1 MRTLSIFKTVSAL
14 AAASVVAVIASGGKA
29 SAITFN
35 LGGPAQLNPGSITQS
50 GIQLTST
57 ASATPRQ
64 NFTVVEVNAFRTNN
78 GLGILTD
85 TNDPSF
91 ADNNQIDGLRAIETL
106 TLTFNQAVS
115 LTSVTF
121 TSISNG
127 LLGND
132 NFTFLNNGSVV
143 FSNQNIPGGNAS
155 DTGTSIFNSF
165 TPSQGTGTSFGFRA
179 GQINDDFFI
188 SSVEVTATAV
198 PEPITIAGM
207 AMGSAF
213 GVVLRR
219 KYKKAAKLSAK
230 MSS

>member
-35 LGGPAQLNPGSITQS
+35 LGGPTQLAPGSITQS

-57 ASATPRQ
+57 ASATPRAG
-64 NFTVVEVNAFRTNN
+64 NTLTTVDAVRTIN
-78 GLGILTD
+78 GLGILTS
-85 TNDPSF
+85 TTPF
-91 ADNNQIDGLRAIETL
+91 LADNNQIDGLRAIETL
-106 TLTFNQAVS
+106 TLSFNQAVS

-121 TSISNG
+121 TSVG
-127 LLGND
+127 LND
-132 NFTFLNNGSVV
+132 NFTFLNGGVV
-143 FSNQNIPGGNAS
+143 VLNNEVIPGRNAA
-155 DTGTSIFNSF
+155 DTGTGTFNFAS
-165 TPSQGTGTSFGFRA
+165 SQAGTSFGFRA
-179 GQINDDFFI
+179 GQANDDFFV
-188 SSVEVTATAV
+188 SSVEVTAV

-207 AMGSAF
+207 IMGSGF